1 MGNLLALIIGWLK
14 PSYNTIGTRR
24 GRLAT
29 FFLLYL
35 TEGIPQGFIQIAM
48 MTHMR
53 TLGVE
58 TADIGKV
65 AAALTFPWAF
75 KWIMGPVVDLFFSN
89 RMGRRRGW
97 IVFAQAV
104 MCLTLLMAIPIDCG
118 VEIKLLSLVLV
129 LHNIFAAT
137 QDVAID
143 ALACQTLKE
152 DERGLGNGLMFAGAY
167 AGNFVGGTC
176 VLWLMALGVPF
187 NLTFLWT
194 IATILVVTL
203 LISLRI
209 REPHQ
214 TLVSDLPE
222 GAPRGQVLIASLKTY
237 MKTAIKAFFGSK
249 TSVAGLFLV
258 LLPNG
263 AFALCCA
270 LATSLN
276 VDLGMSK
283 ALIANLSLVG
293 AICSASGCVVGGLLA
308 DKYDRRLMLGIAS
321 ILASLVTVVVAY
333 VFWRENWIHPVIR
346 SLDTV
351 NPSHFNL
358 WSFIDPSLWLCAA
371 EPVKPSQYL
380 LWSFIIL
387 GSVYGFFQGLTYGTK
402 MALMMDV
409 CNPAVAATQ
418 FTAYM
423 ALSNLV
429 IVYSNLWQTGFVKS
443 LGYPTIFVIDAIL
456 GIVCL
461 AVLLYMPS
469 RQKPIPEILALGPE
483 EMLEVAKV

>member
-1 MGNLLALIIGWLK
+1 MGNLIALIIGWLK

-35 TEGIPQGFIQIAM
+35 TEGIPQGFVQIAM
-48 MTHMR
+48 ITQMR

-58 TADIGKV
+58 SADIGKF
-65 AAALTFPWAF
+65 AAALTLPWAF
-75 KWIMGPVVDLFFSN
+75 KWIMGPIVDLFFSN
-89 RMGRRRGW
+89 RLGRRRGW
-97 IVFAQAV
+97 IVFAQMV

-152 DERGLGNGLMFAGAY
+152 DERGIGNGLMFAGAY

-176 VLWLMALGVPF
+176 VLWLMAFGVPF

-203 LISLRI
+203 LVSLRI

-214 TLVSDLPE
+214 TLVSDLPD
-222 GAPRGQVLIASLKTY
+222 GATRGQVLTASLKTY
-237 MKTAIKAFFGSK
+237 IKTAIKAFFGSK
-249 TSVAGLFLV
+249 TSIAGLFLV

-270 LATSLN
+270 LSTNLN
-276 VDLGMSK
+276 VEMGMSLK
-283 ALIANLSLVG
+283 LMGNLALVG
-293 AICSASGCVVGGLLA
+293 SICCGSGCVVGGLLA
-308 DKYDRRLMLGIAS
+308 DKYDRRLMLGLAS
-321 ILASLVTVVVAY
+321 VLASLVTLVVAY
-333 VFWRENWIHPVIR
+333 IFWRENWIYPILPGVD
-346 SLDTV
+346 S
-351 NPSHFNL
+351 
-358 WSFIDPSLWLCAA
+358 
-371 EPVKPSQYL
+371 VKPSQFL

-429 IVYSNLWQTGFVKS
+429 LAYSNLWQCGFVKS
-443 LGYPTIFVIDAIL
+443 LGYPTIFTIDACMGVL
-456 GIVCL
+456 CL
-461 AVLLYMPS
+461 FVLPFMPS
-469 RQKPIPEILALGPE
+469 RQKPIPDILALGPE
-483 EMLEVAKV
+483 AMLEVAKV